1 MQRMVKFLKSAE
13 HEGLTS
19 FWGIGLRLLFSGLIT
34 GAAVICGTGLL
45 FLVGSPAQDASTN
58 QMGVRMIIVYSAGE
72 AEKILERLKSGLEF
86 AVLAREESV
95 DPTAV
100 NGGLLSSSDIATLQ
114 PELRDALKGLK
125 PGQLSHIIQIPLGF
139 AILKFLS
146 QSDTADLEQAD
157 RARKAA
163 WKALGNVRLPAD
175 VDGWS
180 EALSALVRL
189 PRTNGWDQDLQAIC
203 ESYNQS
209 FSVSMEGLEKI
220 LSPTSKEGA
229 DYVKYAKPLDVM
241 QAHVAKG
248 QLHAYQGEMAKAIE
262 EWEIAYLIAVEKV
275 PEAVPQMDE
284 MLGVGYLH
292 KSEMENDVYR
302 NPGERCLFLMPPGIR
317 YAKTASSEKAIQFFL
332 RFLEKKPDELE
343 VKWLLNLTY
352 MTLGKY
358 PASVPQKYLL
368 PPALFTSIESVG
380 RFKDVAPEAGLNL
393 FVMASGVIVDDFD
406 NDGLFEAV
414 TTSWDSCEPMHYL
427 HNNGK
432 GIFTDQAVKAGLSK
446 QLGGLNLIQ
455 TDYNNDGCLD
465 ILVLRGAWQPLGQRK
480 SLLRNNCDG
489 TFTDVT
495 RESGL
500 AKPATN
506 TQAGVWADINN
517 DGFLDLFVGNENGP
531 SQLFLNKGD
540 GTFTDISHSAG
551 IDQTKFTKGVVAED
565 YDNDGYVDFYV
576 SNTIGYN
583 FLYHNKHDG
592 TFTEIADQAGVPGTG
607 RSFATWFFDYDNDG
621 WPDVF
626 DTAYQSSVDE
636 TVRTYLGLPHN
647 APSSRLY
654 KNLGNGAFRDVTKEV
669 GLDRVFMPM
678 GANFGDVDNDGY
690 LDIYLGTGDPSY
702 ASLVPNILFHNKEGK
717 SFVDITVS
725 SGTGELHKGHG
736 IAFVDIDNDGDEDI
750 FTSIGG
756 AVPGDRHAFRL
767 FENPGNGNDWI
778 SLRLVG
784 SKSNRAAI
792 GAKIKVTVKNE
803 GQAIRAIYRTV
814 GSGGSFG
821 ASPLQQHIGLGKSAQ
836 IVSLEITWP
845 GGSRT
850 PQIFSKVS
858 NNQFLE
864 IKEFAADYTK
874 LERRPFH
881 LGGAKSEAS
890 IHLHHSSDLHKQK
903 VADGVIQQGIQ

>member
-1 MQRMVKFLKSAE
+1 M
-13 HEGLTS
+13 
-19 FWGIGLRLLFSGLIT
+19 
-34 GAAVICGTGLL
+34 
-45 FLVGSPAQDASTN
+45 
-58 QMGVRMIIVYSAGE
+58 
-72 AEKILERLKSGLEF
+72 
-86 AVLAREESV
+86 
-95 DPTAV
+95 
-100 NGGLLSSSDIATLQ
+100 
-114 PELRDALKGLK
+114 
-125 PGQLSHIIQIPLGF
+125 
-139 AILKFLS
+139 
-146 QSDTADLEQAD
+146 
-157 RARKAA
+157 
-163 WKALGNVRLPAD
+163 
-175 VDGWS
+175 
-180 EALSALVRL
+180 
-189 PRTNGWDQDLQAIC
+189 
-203 ESYNQS
+203 
-209 FSVSMEGLEKI
+209 
-220 LSPTSKEGA
+220 
-229 DYVKYAKPLDVM
+229 
-241 QAHVAKG
+241 
-248 QLHAYQGEMAKAIE
+248 
-262 EWEIAYLIAVEKV
+262 
-275 PEAVPQMDE
+275 
-284 MLGVGYLH
+284 
-292 KSEMENDVYR
+292 
-302 NPGERCLFLMPPGIR
+302 
-317 YAKTASSEKAIQFFL
+317 AIQYFL
-332 RFLEKKPDELE
+332 RYLAKKPDELE

-352 MTLGKY
+352 MTLGQY

-368 PPALFTSIESVG
+368 PPALFTSTENIG

-406 NDGLFEAV
+406 NDGLFEVV

-432 GIFTDQAVKAGLSK
+432 GIFTDQAEKAGLSK
-446 QLGGLNLIQ
+446 QLGGLNLMQ

-465 ILVLRGAWQPLGQRK
+465 ILVLRGAWQSLGQRK

-495 RESGL
+495 QESGL

-576 SNTIGYN
+576 SNVIGYN

-592 TFTEIADQAGVPGTG
+592 TFAEIADQAGVPGTG

-621 WPDVF
+621 LPDVF
-626 DTAYQSSVDE
+626 DTAYQASVDE

-717 SFVDITVS
+717 SFVDITAS
-725 SGTGELHKGHG
+725 SGTGDLHKGHG
-736 IAFVDIDNDGDEDI
+736 VAFVDIDNDGDEDI

-792 GAKIKVTVKNE
+792 GARIKVTVKNE

-821 ASPLQQHIGLGKSAQ
+821 ASPLQQHIGLGKAAQ

-850 PQIFSKVS
+850 PQIFSNVGK
-858 NNQFLE
+858 NQFLE
-864 IKEFAADYTK
+864 IKEFAAEYTK
-874 LERRPFH
+874 LERRPYH
-881 LGGAKSEAS
+881 LGGPKSEAS
-890 IHLHHSSDLHKQK
+890 IPSQPFRGASQIEGCRGYNLKEGPMNGMNSMKRRVLLALVACIGAGQAWATERYPVTGLILKIDRSHQTFVASCAAIPNYMEAMTMPFSVRDPKLLDGLESSMQVDFTLVVEEDDSYAENIKAHSYQNLEQEPLLVRRLQLLDSLDKTNPALPTLSLGQPVSDFTLIDQTKKRISLAQFSNKVVAITFIYTSCPLPNYCFRLSSNFGRLQKRFADQLGRDLILLSITIDPVHDQPEVMAKYAETWKADPNSWHFLTGSLSDVKQVCRSFGVNYWPDEGTLTHSLHTVVIDRQGKL
-903 VADGVIQQGIQ
+903 VANFEGNEFTAEQLGDFVATKLR